1 MKRHSRRGGR
11 GLASG
16 LGLFAAVALALAGCG
31 GRGQGGT
38 PAGLVMRDVG
48 ALKVGVTT
56 TPDPPRSGE
65 NTITV
70 VARDPEGRPMRG
82 TVELLVSM
90 PAMGAMPRMESRGK
104 IREVKPGV
112 YRAEYGLA
120 MNGEWDVALRLK
132 PESGPPAEAM
142 YRLSTSV
149 RGVAFSG
156 GTPAP
161 GAPSSGGATGASGA
175 TATEDGTAGAV
186 LIDPA
191 RRQSIGIRTAP
202 VEVRELDA
210 TLRAPGRVAFDE
222 AHQAEVSL
230 RFSGWAREVRANV
243 TGQAVRQGDV
253 LFTVYSPELW
263 GAQQEYLDAL
273 RATRADSGAAAVA
286 TSSRELAAAARERL
300 HLWGVADPEIAAIER
315 AGRPREAIPVRSPVS
330 GVVTEKNLVAGSA
343 LMPGQMLYRIARL
356 DPVWILVD
364 VPQSDLPLVRPGM
377 TAIVSDAD
385 LDRIARRGRV
395 AFIAPSVDSMTRT
408 GAVRIEI
415 PNPGGRLRP
424 GAYVEVELVTRLP
437 RRLAVPE
444 SAVIPTGE
452 RHVVFVDL
460 GDGRLAPRA
469 VRLGRR
475 AGGYYEVLEGL
486 TPGEIVVTSGNF
498 VVAAESNLRSV
509 VRK

>member
-1 MKRHSRRGGR
+1 VGP
-11 GLASG
+11 LT
-16 LGLFAAVALALAGCG
+16 AATLLTLALALVGCG
-31 GRGQGGT
+31 GRGQGGA
-38 PAGLVMRDVG
+38 PAGLAMRDVG
-48 ALKVGVTT
+48 TLKVGVATS
-56 TPDPPRSGE
+56 PDPPRTGE
-65 NTITV
+65 NTITI
-70 VARDPEGRPMRG
+70 VARDSEGRPMRG
-82 TVELLVSM
+82 TAELLVSM
-90 PAMGAMPRMESRGK
+90 PAMGAMPYMESRGK

-120 MNGEWDVALRLK
+120 MNGEWDVALSLK

-156 GTPAP
+156 GTAAP
-161 GAPSSGGATGASGA
+161 GGASSSGAASGASGA
-175 TATEDGTAGAV
+175 AANEGAV

-230 RFSGWAREVRANV
+230 RFSGWAREVRASV

-273 RATRADSGAAAVA
+273 RATRADSGATAVA

-300 HLWGVADPEIAAIER
+300 HLWGVADIEIAAIER
-315 AGRPREAIPVRSPVS
+315 AGGPREAIPVRSPVS

-385 LDRIARRGRV
+385 LDRVARRGRV

-460 GDGRLAPRA
+460 GDGRLAPRQ

-475 AGGYYEVLEGL
+475 AGGFYEVLEGL
-486 TPGEIVVTSGNF
+486 APGEIVVTSGNF